1 MTTEQKIQ
9 LLAICQEIYLINKK
23 LFSFSAQLTGEDLVP
38 LVKAT
43 DKLMDATIVIHHSC
57 LQ

>member
-1 MTTEQKIQ
+1 MTTEQKLD
-9 LLAICQEIYLINKK
+9 LLEICQEIYLINKK
-23 LFSFSAQLTGEDLVP
+23 IFEFSAQLTGQDLIP

-43 DKLMDATIVIHHSC
+43 DKLLDATIVIHKSC